1 MTEPVTFTFGD
12 YEELCNEVLA
22 LVRSGKKT
30 VTCAALTDFG
40 PGKDPM
46 PEVGRQDIAL
56 EWDGSP
62 AVQMETLE
70 VLTMPFGD
78 VTEELAADMA
88 EFRDLADFRDQ
99 YRAYFEARGKWSPDM
114 MLMVERFRLI
124 RDFAED
130 DR

>member
-1 MTEPVTFTFGD
+1 MTDPVTFTFGD

-40 PGKDPM
+40 TGKDPM

-88 EFRDLADFRDQ
+88 EFRDLQDFRDQ